1 MPLMTVLLF
10 ATSLICC
17 QLQRPS
23 HWCDILFT
31 LHSVPANRCATRKS
45 FGILGKVDIFCVIT
59 CMSMMCTQ
67 LNWGVHYGAFNF
79 VFFAPVKRL
88 PWSIEVSGLEFYQ
101 MSCKCRQAVLLQLY
115 AWLNIYIYIINY
127 GILYSS
133 LPWSVLFFNRT
144 GCSFLFVSQGRKLHR
159 VCMDL
164 DCMYLIVFVCDVYV
178 NDRRKFGSP
187 DIMDRWSSRGGKS
200 QRRERRIKKIRE
212 ENESEER
219 RCRCAR
225 RWTKTRCFSSVLW
238 LRRVEK

>member
-1 MPLMTVLLF
+1 MIVSSKMPLMTVLLF

-115 AWLNIYIYIINY
+115 AWLNIYT
-127 GILYSS
+127 LS
-133 LPWSVLFFNRT
+133 LVEPFFCVYTWVLI
-144 GCSFLFVSQGRKLHR
+144 FLRF
-159 VCMDL
+159 
-164 DCMYLIVFVCDVYV
+164 
-178 NDRRKFGSP
+178 P
-187 DIMDRWSSRGGKS
+187 
-200 QRRERRIKKIRE
+200 
-212 ENESEER
+212 
-219 RCRCAR
+219 
-225 RWTKTRCFSSVLW
+225 
-238 LRRVEK
+238 